1 MRCGGHRHESIFALG
16 SLAATLAWHTHS
28 HLLIVLFDLA
38 SFACSISFAS
48 SPSFGVMFLP
58 VASGLVRDIFQNTIL
73 AKRPWNAIA
82 QPSLIAD
89 AWRTDRLHA
98 PRPGF

>member
-1 MRCGGHRHESIFALG
+1 
-16 SLAATLAWHTHS
+16 
-28 HLLIVLFDLA
+28 
-38 SFACSISFAS
+38 
-48 SPSFGVMFLP
+48 MFLP